1 MRVTTR
7 PGARRRFVHAL
18 LALSLCLPVAG
29 AGEEK
34 AVPDP
39 GVAIEEMA
47 TAVVRRLATD
57 RETLETDRAA
67 LDGMIDQLVRP
78 TFEFRYASK
87 LILGRH
93 WKSTT
98 QAQRAEFA
106 EAFYQYL
113 VRVYG
118 HAMLHVDED
127 TLTVL
132 SWEPGLDGDRA
143 KVRTRLVMADGTEV
157 KVDFRMSLVNGEWR
171 AWDVVAD
178 GASYVRIYRA
188 DFGNV
193 IANEGME
200 HLIEFL
206 ATPRQSQRSAS
217 ATKEPK
223 P

>member
-1 MRVTTR
+1 M
-7 PGARRRFVHAL
+7 GLAAAL
-18 LALSLCLPVAG
+18 IVLPLFSATDDT
-29 AGEEK
+29 
-34 AVPDP
+34 PDP
-39 GVAIEEMA
+39 GATIEDMA
-47 TAVVRRLATD
+47 DDVVMRLAVD
-57 RETLETDRAA
+57 RERLETDRAE
-67 LDGMIDQLVRP
+67 LDAMIDTLVKP

-93 WKSTT
+93 WKTT
-98 QAQRAEFA
+98 TAEQRT
-106 EAFYQYL
+106 AFTKSFYDYL

-157 KVDFRMSLVNGEWR
+157 KVDFRMSLVDGRWR

-188 DFGNV
+188 EFGSV
-193 IANEGME
+193 IANDGMDA
-200 HLIEFL
+200 LIEFL
-206 ATPRQSQRSAS
+206 KTRSRKTS
-217 ATKEPK
+217 D
-223 P
+223 